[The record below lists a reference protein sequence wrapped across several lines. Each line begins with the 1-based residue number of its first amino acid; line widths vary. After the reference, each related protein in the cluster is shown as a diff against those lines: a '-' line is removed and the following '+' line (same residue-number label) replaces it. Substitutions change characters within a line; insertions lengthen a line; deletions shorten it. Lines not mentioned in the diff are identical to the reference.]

1 MFPALRANQARNP
14 SAACT
19 IKQQTISLRLQQQQ
33 HPSTVQNDIATIT
46 APERAQWHQGL
57 HQASMRRLPRRHF
70 AGSHRWS
77 PDATGDA
84 IDGNLEDPFGADK
97 FHCERIIER
106 ILVW

>member
-1 MFPALRANQARNP
+1 MFSPLLYSQLKFAV
-14 SAACT
+14 
-19 IKQQTISLRLQQQQ
+19 ISL
-33 HPSTVQNDIATIT
+33 HVMENTVQNDIATIT